1 MHTFDNTLRAPCSAV
16 TSLMFLPTKYCSV
29 RVILKIMNKRRGGE
43 RERGREGEGERGRGE
58 STSLQGADSTID
70 DDGLRSEVRVGI
82 QDTLNLEISR

>member
-29 RVILKIMNKRRGGE
+29 CVILKIMNKRRGGE
-43 RERGREGEGERGRGE
+43 RERGRGGEGRVPHCM
-58 STSLQGADSTID
+58 GADSTID

-82 QDTLNLEISR
+82 QHHTEFRDK